1 MRRKLADHDCW
12 AKMPLP
18 DIGNTRTLLGNAE
31 PIGTPGTPLLWKTAV
46 PVPSVSLGNLPYPET
61 LPLVGTGVKEIPPF
75 AQNPAE
81 PTEKH
86 KGPTSAQTRQWLI
99 EFGLDPD
106 QEDDPYEKMRR

>member
-12 AKMPLP
+12 ANMPLP

-61 LPLVGTGVKEIPPF
+61 LPLVVTGVKEIPP
-75 AQNPAE
+75 
-81 PTEKH
+81 
-86 KGPTSAQTRQWLI
+86 
-99 EFGLDPD
+99 
-106 QEDDPYEKMRR
+106 